1 MNGIEGGATERT
13 QEEGYV
19 YLTIVLSRAG
29 GAGLGF
35 SIAGGSDNPHVA
47 DDPHIYVTKLIPGG
61 AAAAS
66 QLQINDAIL
75 QVGLLYIQ
83 VHFILYK
90 MLR

>member
-1 MNGIEGGATERT
+1 MA
-13 QEEGYV
+13 
-19 YLTIVLSRAG
+19 LSRAG

-66 QLQINDAIL
+66 QLLINDAIL
-75 QVGLLYIQ
+75 QVSLFYIYFFTHLLE
-83 VHFILYK
+83 
-90 MLR
+90 